1 MGCCGEAGKCLM
13 TGANITKPAPPGDR
27 RSSAAT
33 DRARRLG
40 LLLMLSSCAV
50 SLGTVG
56 AAAVFIL
63 RL

>member
-1 MGCCGEAGKCLM
+1 MGCRGEAGKCLM
-13 TGANITKPAPPGDR
+13 TGANRSKLAPPRDR
-27 RSSAAT
+27 HSSAAR
-33 DRARRLG
+33 DCARRLG

-63 RL
+63 HL